1 MQTEDIISTRK
12 DMIKKA
18 RELVPSLRFN
28 AQKVEESRQVSEETM
43 QLFHHAGFFKL
54 LQPARYG
61 GLESSLS
68 IFIEVIAELSRGCI
82 SSAWCCSLCSVHQ
95 WLVGIFPIQAQQDV
109 WGANP
114 EAIVCGSYAP
124 TMVAT
129 SVDGG
134 YVIQGNWK
142 FASNVDNAQWA
153 LLGVHFNTNGKNTQ
167 ESSGFVLVPKKEWV
181 IEDDW
186 FVFGQKGTGSK
197 TIAIGKPIF
206 VPFHRC
212 LTFKEASS
220 GSPPGSVSNHH
231 SIYRIPFLSV
241 VPLGL
246 VSPLLGAAQGAIE
259 TLIEQCD
266 SRITRG
272 AVAGSGNKLSQFF
285 PVQSHLAEA
294 SALIDAAKLLLL
306 RDISYCEEKVARG
319 DIITSDVRI
328 RNRRDHAFSARMLN
342 NAINILFTHS
352 GGTGLSLNQPMQQI
366 WRDSNAI
373 IQHIGLNWDA
383 VSSMVG
389 QHLIGMEPNGQ
400 Y

>member
-1 MQTEDIISTRK
+1 M
-12 DMIKKA
+12 
-18 RELVPSLRFN
+18 
-28 AQKVEESRQVSEETM
+28 
-43 QLFHHAGFFKL
+43 
-54 LQPARYG
+54 
-61 GLESSLS
+61 
-68 IFIEVIAELSRGCI
+68 
-82 SSAWCCSLCSVHQ
+82 
-95 WLVGIFPIQAQQDV
+95 
-109 WGANP
+109 
-114 EAIVCGSYAP
+114 
-124 TMVAT
+124 
-129 SVDGG
+129 
-134 YVIQGNWK
+134 
-142 FASNVDNAQWA
+142 
-153 LLGVHFNTNGKNTQ
+153 
-167 ESSGFVLVPKKEWV
+167 
-181 IEDDW
+181 
-186 FVFGQKGTGSK
+186 
-197 TIAIGKPIF
+197 
-206 VPFHRC
+206 
-212 LTFKEASS
+212 
-220 GSPPGSVSNHH
+220 
-231 SIYRIPFLSV
+231 
-241 VPLGL
+241 
-246 VSPLLGAAQGAIE
+246 LGAAQGAIE